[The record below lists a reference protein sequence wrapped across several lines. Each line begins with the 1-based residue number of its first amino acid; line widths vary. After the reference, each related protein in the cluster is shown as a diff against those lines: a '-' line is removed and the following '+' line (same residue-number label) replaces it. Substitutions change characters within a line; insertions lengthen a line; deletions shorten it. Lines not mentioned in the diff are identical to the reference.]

1 MEGVES
7 DGNGKAPYY
16 FMYASIL
23 GLDSE
28 KEIHLLRD
36 GKTRSTTGSIVSSI
50 YNLKD
55 TEGRDGSYFIFPDLS
70 VRMEGT
76 YRLKV
81 FSVSRKSTPLS
92 KTFAEQGLKIR
103 IRKEVRSRAVKTKFR
118 ETPND
123 PPPKK
128 RLRAQNYEIN
138 YETKD
143 TESENESINEPS
155 TVDSKV
161 YDEPK
166 SAKGYFKDRPIDGH
180 YPPYERP
187 PYMDRPPLD
196 RPYERPPPYMDL
208 PRPPY
213 GEPRPPYEVRPPY
226 VDTKPPYGE
235 VRPPYGEVRP
245 PYADHSRPLDR
256 DRPPYPYHD
265 PRDRPPFSD
274 PRERPPYPGSKSPYS
289 DYKPPFDYRDRP
301 PYPARYERPYYDPY
315 SRPPYPYYYPPHD
328 PYYSYYPPPPV
339 SHTSG
344 QLRSPSLFPPHH
356 PGSGPQ
362 LPPPGS
368 GPQLPPPGSGPQL
381 PPPNG
386 HAIETNNLPPIQY
399 FNEYK
404 SPTPSD
410 KSNDKER
417 RLPPISAYHPRYEP
431 LRHYTEDEK
440 SVETKIE
447 STQQDHEPVKE
458 PAEAAVKEEVDELE
472 ED

>member
-81 FSVSRKSTPLS
+81 DVYPAKKFPGMEGTHIITVESTPLS

-118 ETPND
+118 EVPND

-128 RLRAQNYEIN
+128 RLRVQNYDIN

-155 TVDSKV
+155 TLESKIHE
-161 YDEPK
+161 EPK
-166 SAKGYFKDRPIDGH
+166 APKYYQDRPTDRH

-187 PYMDRPPLD
+187 AYIDRQPLD
-196 RPYERPPPYMDL
+196 RPYERPPAYL
-208 PRPPY
+208 EHPRPPY
-213 GEPRPPYEVRPPY
+213 GEPRPPYTDARPPFP
-226 VDTKPPYGE
+226 DP
-235 VRPPYGEVRP
+235 
-245 PYADHSRPLDR
+245 SRPYDR
-256 DRPPYPYHD
+256 ERPPYPYHE
-265 PRDRPPFSD
+265 PRDRPPYAD
-274 PRERPPYPGSKSPYS
+274 PRERPPYPVTKPPYPE
-289 DYKPPFDYRDRP
+289 YKPPYDYRDRP
-301 PYPARYERPYYDPY
+301 PYPPRYERPYYDPY
-315 SRPPYPYYYPPHD
+315 SRPPFPYYYPPHD
-328 PYYSYYPPPPV
+328 PYYSYYPPPPPPAH
-339 SHTSG
+339 SSG

-356 PGSGPQ
+356 
-362 LPPPGS
+362 
-368 GPQLPPPGSGPQL
+368 PGSGPQL

-410 KSNDKER
+410 KSNEKER
-417 RLPPISAYHPRYEP
+417 RLPPISSYHPRYEAP
-431 LRHYTEDEK
+431 RQYTEDETK
-440 SVETKIE
+440 PVETKE
-447 STQQDHEPVKE
+447 DPVPPTE
-458 PAEAAVKEEVDELE
+458 TEQPASVKEEEVDQLE